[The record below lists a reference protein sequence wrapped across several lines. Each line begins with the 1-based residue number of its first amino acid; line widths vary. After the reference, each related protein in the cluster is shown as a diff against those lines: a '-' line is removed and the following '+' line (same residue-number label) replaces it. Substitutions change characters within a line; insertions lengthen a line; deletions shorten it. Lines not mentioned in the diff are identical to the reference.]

1 MKRRTRV
8 LPAVGVSVL
17 LVLTTGL
24 RSDESPEAVLARSK
38 QSLARLDGELRIP
51 GLKELVEVVRDRWGV
66 AHIDAK
72 NTRDLFLAQGFVAA
86 QDRLFQIDQ
95 WRRQAAGEMAEA
107 FGPDFVEADKF
118 ARLMKYRGD
127 MDAEWTSYSP
137 DSREIASA
145 FTAGINAA
153 IDQFGDKPP
162 IEYQILGLKPKK
174 WKPEDIL
181 GRMSGI
187 YMSQNFRNEI
197 QRARLVA
204 AVGIEKARWLAP
216 VDPPVKYSLMLGADD

>member
-86 QDRLFQIDQ
+86 QDRLFQIDL

-107 FGPDFVEADKF
+107 FGPEYVEADRF

-127 MDAEWTSYSP
+127 MDAEWAGYSP
-137 DSREIASA
+137 DAKDIATA
-145 FTAGINAA
+145 FTDGINAG
-153 IDQFGDKPP
+153 IDRFGDQPP
-162 IEYQILGLKPKK
+162 VEFQILGTRPKR
-174 WKPEDIL
+174 WQTEDVL
-181 GRMSGI
+181 GQMSGI
-187 YMSQNFRNEI
+187 
-197 QRARLVA
+197 
-204 AVGIEKARWLAP
+204 
-216 VDPPVKYSLMLGADD
+216 